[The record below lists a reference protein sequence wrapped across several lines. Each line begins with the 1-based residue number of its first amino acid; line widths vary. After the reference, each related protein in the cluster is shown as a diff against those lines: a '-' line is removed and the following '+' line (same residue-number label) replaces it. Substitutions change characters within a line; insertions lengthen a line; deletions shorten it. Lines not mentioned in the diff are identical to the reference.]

1 MENEETITNATDGT
15 LLVTA
20 PTTSLTGDLTV
31 TGDDIEFGN
40 GEIISNAT
48 DGTIAITAATT
59 TVSGDLTITGNDAT
73 FGNNESISNEDD
85 GSLKVKVDG
94 TAQIGFTKGTFEPET
109 DDDINLGTS
118 LKEFKDLFID
128 GTANLDE
135 VDIDGGSIDGVSL
148 GAVSDISVAN
158 IDYIKIDGT
167 YIGHED
173 DPNLMSLSSG
183 RLTVDGTLA
192 ATAVTGDGSGLTGL
206 SASSMKADDITQGDA
221 AVTIG
226 TSTCLLYTSP
236 SPRDRG

>member
-1 MENEETITNATDGT
+1 MENDETITNSTDGT

-48 DGTIAITAATT
+48 DGTITITAATT

-85 GSLKVKVDG
+85 GFLKIKVDG
-94 TAQIGFTKGTFEPET
+94 TAQIGFTNGTFEPET

-118 LKEFKDLFID
+118 SKEFKDLFID

-148 GAVSDISVAN
+148 GTAVS
-158 IDYIKIDGT
+158 YT
-167 YIGHED
+167 H
-173 DPNLMSLSSG
+173 
-183 RLTVDGTLA
+183 LTLP
-192 ATAVTGDGSGLTGL
+192 
-206 SASSMKADDITQGDA
+206 
-221 AVTIG
+221 TI
-226 TSTCLLYTSP
+226 L
-236 SPRDRG
+236 RV